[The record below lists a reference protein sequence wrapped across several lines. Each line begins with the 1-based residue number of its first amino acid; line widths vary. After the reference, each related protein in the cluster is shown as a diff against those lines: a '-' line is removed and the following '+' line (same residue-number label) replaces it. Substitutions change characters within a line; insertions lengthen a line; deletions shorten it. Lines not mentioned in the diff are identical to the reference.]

1 MAKLRHHFS
10 ALLSKIEPPAERL
23 KVAQKAPAKVRDF
36 LKEHDFETVDPH
48 TRLIGS
54 YYRCTAV
61 LEIKDVDLLVFVPEA
76 QRERTPN
83 AVLQELKAVLD
94 EYPDAAA
101 ETSSQRRSVRLDL
114 LNEDLQLDIVPAI
127 HSGDVEKCL
136 SIPDR
141 PAKEWIDS
149 DPLGY
154 SNRLSKL
161 NQDHGGKV
169 VRLVKLFKA
178 WRDVQMK
185 TRRPKSYVLEVM
197 VFNAVSEGSIKL
209 VERSTDENMADLL
222 AHVWKKYKKL
232 FEEGTEAPRIK
243 DPQVEG
249 VYITKG
255 WSRSSFDSFMTQI
268 DKSRGWS
275 ERALAKDDDEEAEAS
290 VLWAKVFPEIW
301 PTDVE
306 VKAAARS
313 EASSVAP
320 GVTVIGSAGLLLPRV
335 SSGAASK
342 PTSFHSGEDA

>member
-1 MAKLRHHFS
+1 MANLRHHFS
-10 ALLSKIEPPAERL
+10 ALLSKIEPPPERS
-23 KVAQKAPAKVRDF
+23 KVAQEAPAKVRDF
-36 LKEHDFETVDPH
+36 LKEHDFETVVPH

-61 LEIKDVDLLVFVPEA
+61 LDIKDVDLLVFVPEA

-83 AVLQELKAVLD
+83 AVLQELKAALD
-94 EYPDAAA
+94 EYPDGAA

-114 LNEDLQLDIVPAI
+114 LNEGLQLDIVPAI
-127 HSGDVEKCL
+127 HGGDVEKRL

-197 VFNAVSEGSIKL
+197 VFYAVSEGSIQL
-209 VERSTDENMADLL
+209 VDRSTAENMADLL
-222 AHVWKKYKKL
+222 RYVWGKYKKL
-232 FEEGTEAPRIK
+232 YEE
-243 DPQVEG
+243 
-249 VYITKG
+249 
-255 WSRSSFDSFMTQI
+255 
-268 DKSRGWS
+268 
-275 ERALAKDDDEEAEAS
+275 
-290 VLWAKVFPEIW
+290 
-301 PTDVE
+301 
-306 VKAAARS
+306 
-313 EASSVAP
+313 
-320 GVTVIGSAGLLLPRV
+320 
-335 SSGAASK
+335 
-342 PTSFHSGEDA
+342 

>member
-1 MAKLRHHFS
+1 MANLRHHFS

-23 KVAQKAPAKVRDF
+23 KVAQEAPAKVRDF

-83 AVLQELKAVLD
+83 AVLQKLKTVLD
-94 EYPDAAA
+94 EYPDSAA
-101 ETSSQRRSVRLDL
+101 ETTSQRRSVRLDL
-114 LNEDLQLDIVPAI
+114 LNEGLQLDIVPAI
-127 HSGDVEKCL
+127 HGGDVEKRL

-141 PAKEWIDS
+141 PAQEWIDS
-149 DPLGY
+149 DPLGF
-154 SNRLSKL
+154 SKRLSKL

-178 WRDVQMK
+178 WRDDQMK

-197 VFNAVSEGSIKL
+197 VFNAVSEGSIQL
-209 VERSTDENMADLL
+209 VERSTDVNMADLL

-232 FEEGTEAPRIK
+232 YEEGTEAPRIE
-243 DPQVEG
+243 DPQIDG
-249 VYITKG
+249 LYISKG
-255 WSRSSFDSFMTQI
+255 WPRTSFETFMTRI
-268 DKSRGWS
+268 DESRGWS
-275 ERALAKDDDEEAEAS
+275 ERAVAKADDEAS
-290 VLWAKVFPEIW
+290 ALWAKVFPELW
-301 PTDVE
+301 PSDDE
-306 VKAAARS
+306 VKAAARN
-313 EASSVAP
+313 EASTAAP
-320 GVTVIGSAGLLLPRV
+320 GVSVVAASGLILPRG

-342 PTSFHSGEDA
+342 PTSFHGGEDA